1 MTKILFVQREEK
13 FFSKEVTH
21 VVTSRPIPL
30 DNDSRD
36 ATDLVTLS
44 STSTSL
50 QSTAQP
56 RTINPSLL
64 DRQQESFQ
72 SKSRFTFEAP
82 VSKKTQPSGIYDIEP
97 RKSNA
102 GNTDILHRAKE
113 MGMKIWHLE
122 KLQRIM
128 NTMSNIPSDT
138 QTFAGNNTRSRAA
151 NAAGKGDREADLSR
165 MLRNER
171 LNGPSDR
178 DTTIALS
185 ELIPFK
191 GSYIYIRDIDE
202 KSKPIMV
209 RDYLRPGS
217 DEPGEWPQFHSVGL
231 GKCPFVE
238 DSASRAENLA
248 REEARRAKES
258 AASRE
263 APRTR
268 AATIRGV
275 AEAESARSVPQR
287 RPLEETGDAGNAPA
301 PPSAVM
307 PIPAFC
313 PPPPATTARP
323 GSPAKVTRDAV
334 IPPRPKLYG
343 GEPAASGMQPS
354 NITSAIRSQMISS
367 TAAQP
372 GAKAGTSREV
382 HGLKRKVL
390 EKNSGPALINIHTR
404 QRSIDPAGNGRA
416 ERSIPAARQTRRQA
430 QETLIHIDE
439 ESTQSEEEE
448 DVWIA
453 EDVRSKRHQQRK
465 ILEKKDPKPG
475 YCENCREKYDDFDD
489 VSLLGSLSLN
499 MTDGVIQHIVG
510 RKHRKFALTPENW
523 KDLDQLLCQ
532 LGRRLKE
539 PDSDSF

>member
-1 MTKILFVQREEK
+1 MTNILFAQREEK

-21 VVTSRPIPL
+21 VVSSRPIPL
-30 DNDSRD
+30 DSESRD
-36 ATDLVTLS
+36 ATNLVTPL
-44 STSTSL
+44 STSTSS
-50 QSTAQP
+50 QDTAQP

-64 DRQQESFQ
+64 DRQHESFQ

-82 VSKKTQPSGIYDIEP
+82 VSKRPQLNGIHDVEP
-97 RKSNA
+97 RKINA
-102 GNTDILHRAKE
+102 SNTDILYRAKE
-113 MGMKIWHLE
+113 MGMKTWHLE

-128 NTMSNIPSDT
+128 NTMSNIPNDT
-138 QTFAGNNTRSRAA
+138 QTLAGNNTRSRTA
-151 NAAGKGDREADLSR
+151 NPAGKNDKEADLSR

-178 DTTIALS
+178 DAAIALS

-191 GSYIYIRDIDE
+191 GSYLYIRDMDE
-202 KSKPIMV
+202 RSKPIMV
-209 RDYLRPGS
+209 RDYPKPGPN
-217 DEPGEWPQFHSVGL
+217 EVGEWPQFHSVSV

-238 DSASRAENLA
+238 EPITRAELVA
-248 REEARRAKES
+248 REEARRAKER
-258 AASRE
+258 ATSRE

-268 AATIRGV
+268 AATIRED
-275 AEAESARSVPQR
+275 AEAESAKRVPQR
-287 RPLEETGDAGNAPA
+287 RPLEEIKDAGNAPA
-301 PPSAVM
+301 PPSAAM

-323 GSPAKVTRDAV
+323 GSPSKAARDAV
-334 IPPRPKLYG
+334 IPPRPKLFG

-372 GAKAGTSREV
+372 GAKAGTSKEV

-404 QRSIDPAGNGRA
+404 QKSIDPAGNGRA
-416 ERSIPAARQTRRQA
+416 ERNIPAARQTRRQA

-453 EDVRSKRHQQRK
+453 EDVRSKRQQLRK
-465 ILEKKDPKPG
+465 VLEKKDPKPG

-489 VSLLGSLSLN
+489 VSLLCFLIPYTSN
-499 MTDGVIQHIVG
+499 CI
-510 RKHRKFALTPENW
+510 A
-523 KDLDQLLCQ
+523 
-532 LGRRLKE
+532 
-539 PDSDSF
+539 

>member
-1 MTKILFVQREEK
+1 MTNKLFAQREEK

-30 DNDSRD
+30 DSDSRD
-36 ATDLVTLS
+36 ATDLVTPS
-44 STSTSL
+44 STSISS
-50 QSTAQP
+50 QNTAQP

-64 DRQQESFQ
+64 DRQHESFQ
-72 SKSRFTFEAP
+72 FKSRFTFEAS
-82 VSKKTQPSGIYDIEP
+82 VSKRAQPNDIHDVEP
-97 RKSNA
+97 RKMNA
-102 GNTDILHRAKE
+102 SNTDILYRAKE
-113 MGMKIWHLE
+113 MGMKTWHLE

-128 NTMSNIPSDT
+128 NTMSNIPNDT
-138 QTFAGNNTRSRAA
+138 QTLAGNNTRSRTA
-151 NAAGKGDREADLSR
+151 NAAGKNDKEADLSR

-178 DTTIALS
+178 DATIALS
-185 ELIPFK
+185 ELVPFK
-191 GSYIYIRDIDE
+191 GSYLYIRDMDE

-209 RDYLRPGS
+209 RDYPKPGPN
-217 DEPGEWPQFHSVGL
+217 EVGEWPQFHSVRV

-238 DSASRAENLA
+238 EPITRAELVV
-248 REEARRAKES
+248 REEARRAKER

-268 AATIRGV
+268 AATIRED
-275 AEAESARSVPQR
+275 AEAKSARSVPQR
-287 RPLEETGDAGNAPA
+287 GPLDEVKNAGNAPA
-301 PPSAVM
+301 PPSAAM
-307 PIPAFC
+307 PIPACC

-323 GSPAKVTRDAV
+323 GSPLKTARGAV
-334 IPPRPKLYG
+334 IPPRPKLFG

-372 GAKAGTSREV
+372 GAKAGTSKEI

-390 EKNSGPALINIHTR
+390 EKNSGPALINIHAR
-404 QRSIDPAGNGRA
+404 RESIDPAGNGRA
-416 ERSIPAARQTRRQA
+416 ERNIPAARQTRRQA

-439 ESTQSEEEE
+439 ESTQSEEED

-453 EDVRSKRHQQRK
+453 EDARSKRQQLRK
-465 ILEKKDPKPG
+465 VLEKKDPKPG

-489 VSLLGSLSLN
+489 VSLLCFLRAYTSN
-499 MTDGVIQHIVG
+499 CI
-510 RKHRKFALTPENW
+510 A
-523 KDLDQLLCQ
+523 
-532 LGRRLKE
+532 
-539 PDSDSF
+539 